1 MQQFPD
7 TPDASQSPS
16 PGAGPLGMER
26 PTLAR
31 CADELFQYVMRVN
44 RSARLDPEQ
53 QPQADQVRADIL
65 AILDR
70 VRQCCAP
77 DPVASRAFDQAH
89 LALIFFADSMLLTS
103 EWAGVAQWKPIQYDH
118 NEHGGD
124 DKFWEL
130 FDEAMARSDE
140 AADQCVEAYYTMVG
154 LGFTGSFVG
163 MHDMLRQKMNQAW
176 IRVQKTRGA
185 GGERRL
191 CPDAYRHVR
200 TETLSLNPAGSL
212 LKTAVIMLVGIITLL
227 AATRAAVNASRAEVR
242 GITETL
248 TQQPAGDEETRS

>member
-1 MQQFPD
+1 MQQSPEQTD
-7 TPDASQSPS
+7 TA
-16 PGAGPLGMER
+16 R

-44 RSARLDPEQ
+44 RSAKLEAEA
-53 QPQADQVRADIL
+53 QPAADQVRAEVV

-70 VRQCCAP
+70 VQRCCSG
-77 DPVASRAFDQAH
+77 DPVAGRAYEQAF
-89 LALIFFADSMLLTS
+89 LSLVFFADSMLLTS
-103 EWAGVAQWKPIQYDH
+103 EWAGVPQWKPIQYDH

-130 FDEAMARSDE
+130 FDDAMARSDE
-140 AADQCVEAYYTMVG
+140 AADQCVEAYYIMVG
-154 LGFTGSFVG
+154 LGFTGSYEG

-176 IRVQKTRGA
+176 MRVQKTRGV
-185 GGERRL
+185 GGERKL

-212 LKTAVIMLVGIITLL
+212 LKTAIIVLVGIVTLL
-227 AATRAAVNASRAEVR
+227 GATRAVVNGSRAEVR
-242 GITETL
+242 TITETMSE
-248 TQQPAGDEETRS
+248 TPAPEGEAR

>member
-1 MQQFPD
+1 MQQSPEHTD
-7 TPDASQSPS
+7 TA
-16 PGAGPLGMER
+16 R

-44 RSARLDPEQ
+44 RSAKLDPEA
-53 QPQADQVRADIL
+53 QPAANQVRADIV

-70 VRQCCAP
+70 VQRCCSG
-77 DPVASRAFDQAH
+77 DPVAARAYDQAF
-89 LALIFFADSMLLTS
+89 LALVFFADSMLLTS
-103 EWAGVAQWKPIQYDH
+103 EWAGVPQWKPIQYDH

-140 AADQCVEAYYTMVG
+140 AADQCVEAYYAMVG
-154 LGFTGSFVG
+154 LGFTGSYEG

-176 IRVQKTRGA
+176 LRVQKTRGV

-212 LKTAVIMLVGIITLL
+212 LKTAIIVLVGIVTLL
-227 AATRAAVNASRAEVR
+227 GATRAVVNGSRAEVR
-242 GITETL
+242 KITETMSE
-248 TQQPAGDEETRS
+248 TPAPEGETR